1 MLSSTHMSG
10 YLNSNLLMCQITKFL
25 FVSIILFVQEPI
37 SAKLGDIG
45 VNWFSENHLL
55 RSQRVRLSPEK
66 LFGGF
71 LNFSPPRPSL
81 DPRQRTKETFPLAR
95 RQWTSETIRDPAIF
109 VIFIWIALQHPT
121 WRASMLGSAPSS
133 SNISAA
139 SGFLAQH
146 ARKRGV
152 SWGFRWYSSTWRL
165 FLQADKEEVDFS

>member
-1 MLSSTHMSG
+1 MLS
-10 YLNSNLLMCQITKFL
+10 LNSNLLTCQITKFL
-25 FVSIILFVQEPI
+25 FICFYYPLCSRTHFGQVGRYWSELVFRKP
-37 SAKLGDIG
+37 SAP
-45 VNWFSENHLL
+45 FSKSASLTWK
-55 RSQRVRLSPEK
+55 K

-81 DPRQRTKETFPLAR
+81 DPRQRTKVTFPLAR

-121 WRASMLGSAPSS
+121 WRAGMLGSAPSS

-152 SWGFRWYSSTWRL
+152 SWGFRWYSSTWGL
-165 FLQADKEEVDFS
+165 FLQADKKEVNFS